1 LGAIECN
8 FTINIEPEID
18 ALISDISLRKN
29 IILIAKEAIN
39 NAAKYSKAQNI
50 NISMQHIS
58 NQIILK
64 IVDDGIGF
72 DTNLIVGNGLQNM
85 KKRAEEVHGNFEII
99 SNKNKGSSI
108 CLRFFV
114 PKL

>member
-1 LGAIECN
+1 
-8 FTINIEPEID
+8 
-18 ALISDISLRKN
+18 
-29 IILIAKEAIN
+29 
-39 NAAKYSKAQNI
+39 
-50 NISMQHIS
+50 
-58 NQIILK
+58 
-64 IVDDGIGF
+64 
-72 DTNLIVGNGLQNM
+72 VGNGLQNM